1 MNFARGGGLSG
12 LRCILRKKNGSTTRT
27 RLNHKAHTAQSARLN
42 HTDGSINCL
51 LLLLHIHSCS
61 HWLSSSKRNHGQQS
75 VMNRESSLSILMTM
89 WNPFPTLPTIYKQF
103 STSHLLTATY
113 LLRRP
118 AKRTAETRREANI
131 LLLIRGLS
139 FRPAGTRER
148 EEHKQKA
155 SKKVVQEQGRREEQA
170 KQHSNRRI
178 AVLQYSS

>member
-1 MNFARGGGLSG
+1 MGVFRQGIMMEGGKSVLCRILTIFKFPPRIFIFSLFQKFTAPFKISKIHGPIESCAIPAGMNFAGGGGLSG

-89 WNPFPTLPTIYKQF
+89 
-103 STSHLLTATY
+103 
-113 LLRRP
+113 
-118 AKRTAETRREANI
+118 
-131 LLLIRGLS
+131 
-139 FRPAGTRER
+139 
-148 EEHKQKA
+148 
-155 SKKVVQEQGRREEQA
+155 
-170 KQHSNRRI
+170 
-178 AVLQYSS
+178 